1 MVTPALL
8 PNAEM
13 KPDVDFAAVVKIS
26 SSYNVLVTTSSLP
39 VNSLAEFVALL
50 KSKPGQLNFAS
61 AGFGTPSHLIG
72 DMFQLQAGVSAT
84 QVHYQP
90 FPPEIADLH
99 AAT

>member
-39 VNSLAEFVALL
+39 VNSLAELVALL
-50 KSKPGQLNFAS
+50 KSKPITREKVK
-61 AGFGTPSHLIG
+61 TPGKRGPKAPIFSL
-72 DMFQLQAGVSAT
+72 SKS
-84 QVHYQP
+84 
-90 FPPEIADLH
+90 
-99 AAT
+99 